1 MSEEDNQTK
10 QILNRCQT
18 LFILVLAKDPEKTEK
33 EKRITG
39 RFETHEKNV
48 SQGPVGLEN
57 TQMTAKIGPL
67 PDGIF
72 ILFTRHA
79 TSGGIIF

>member
-1 MSEEDNQTK
+1 M
-10 QILNRCQT
+10 
-18 LFILVLAKDPEKTEK
+18 LAKDPEKTEK

-39 RFETHEKNV
+39 RFGAREKNG
-48 SQGPVGLEN
+48 SQGPVGLET

-67 PDGIF
+67 PGGIF

-79 TSGGIIF
+79 TSGGIMF